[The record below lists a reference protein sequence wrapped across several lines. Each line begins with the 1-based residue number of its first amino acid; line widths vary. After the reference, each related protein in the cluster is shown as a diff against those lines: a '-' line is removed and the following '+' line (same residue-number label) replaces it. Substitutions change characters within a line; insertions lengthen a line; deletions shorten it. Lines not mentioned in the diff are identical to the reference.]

1 MTLRSLKDIDIS
13 GGGSRADDPGNTY
26 LRMSEEDAKLLEFLI
41 QVDASKEDTDDPY
54 AIIREYEDH
63 MDYLRKRLFECE
75 KIVDST
81 VKKEEP

>member
-1 MTLRSLKDIDIS
+1 MTLRRLKDIRIT
-13 GGGSRADDPGNTY
+13 GGGRKLDDPGNIH
-26 LRMSEEDAKLLEFLI
+26 LRMSEKDADLLEFLI
-41 QVDASKEDTDDPY
+41 RLDADKEDMDDPY